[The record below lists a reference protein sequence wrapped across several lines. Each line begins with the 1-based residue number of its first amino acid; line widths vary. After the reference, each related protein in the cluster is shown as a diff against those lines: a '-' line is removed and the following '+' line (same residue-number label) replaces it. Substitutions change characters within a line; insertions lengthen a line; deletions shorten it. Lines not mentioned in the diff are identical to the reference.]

1 MPLLLLPWR
10 LTMSV
15 NDALAALQ
23 TRLAEISADQA
34 ISYWLR
40 DSVLSAIERDP
51 VDAVK
56 DAEILLEILQLR
68 VSVSLDAEN
77 AVTTG
82 RRQTPRT
89 GTA

>member
-1 MPLLLLPWR
+1 
-10 LTMSV
+10 MSV

-68 VSVSLDAEN
+68 VSVILDAEN

-82 RRQTPRT
+82 LRLTPRP

>member
-1 MPLLLLPWR
+1 
-10 LTMSV
+10 
-15 NDALAALQ
+15 
-23 TRLAEISADQA
+23 
-34 ISYWLR
+34 
-40 DSVLSAIERDP
+40 VLSAIERDP

-56 DAEILLEILQLR
+56 DAEVLLEILQLR

-82 RRQTPRT
+82 LRLTPRP

>member
-1 MPLLLLPWR
+1 
-10 LTMSV
+10 MSV

-68 VSVSLDAEN
+68 VSLDAEN

-82 RRQTPRT
+82 LRLTPRP

>member
-1 MPLLLLPWR
+1 
-10 LTMSV
+10 MSG

-68 VSVSLDAEN
+68 VSLDAEN

-82 RRQTPRT
+82 LRLTPRP

>member
-1 MPLLLLPWR
+1 
-10 LTMSV
+10 MSV

-68 VSVSLDAEN
+68 VSVSLDAEY
-77 AVTTG
+77 AVMTG
-82 RRQTPRT
+82 LRLTPRP

>member
-1 MPLLLLPWR
+1 
-10 LTMSV
+10 MSV
-15 NDALAALQ
+15 NDPLPALQ
-23 TRLAEISADQA
+23 RRLAEISSDHA

-40 DSVLSAIERDP
+40 ESLLSAIDRDA

-68 VSVSLDAEN
+68 VSTLIDTAN
-77 AVTTG
+77 AVRTG
-82 RRQTPRT
+82 VPLTPRP